1 MKANQK
7 PLTQNQKLSLP
18 QNGSSLKPKA
28 LGNQKLMPANRP
40 NTTPPMITLWK
51 CAIRNTLLCSTKSA
65 PGTASITPV
74 MPPITKVTM
83 KPTVHS
89 TGTVKRMRPRY
100 MVNSQLKIFAPVGIE
115 MIIVDMPKKALTSA
129 PEPMVKKWC
138 NQTMKD
144 STPMPAVA
152 YTIDL

>member
-1 MKANQK
+1 
-7 PLTQNQKLSLP
+7 
-18 QNGSSLKPKA
+18 
-28 LGNQKLMPANRP
+28 MPAKMP

-51 CAIRNTLLCSTKSA
+51 CAIRNRLLCSTKSA
-65 PGTASITPV
+65 AGTASSTPV

-89 TGTVKRMRPRY
+89 IGSSKRMRPRY

-115 MIIVDMPKKALTSA
+115 MIMVVMPKNEFTLA

-138 NQTMKD
+138 SHTRYD
-144 STPMPAVA
+144 STPITQVA
-152 YTIDL
+152 